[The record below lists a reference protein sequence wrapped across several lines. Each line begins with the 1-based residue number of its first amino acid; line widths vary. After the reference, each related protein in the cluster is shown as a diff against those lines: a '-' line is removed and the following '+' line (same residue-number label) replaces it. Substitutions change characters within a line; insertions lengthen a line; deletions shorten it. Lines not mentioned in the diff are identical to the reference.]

1 MKSVTV
7 IIPTLNGEPYLREV
21 LTAVEAQDYPGDVE
35 VLAID
40 SGSTD
45 GTLDILADFPHI
57 RVEHIDKAS
66 FGHGR
71 TRNWG
76 AHIATGYYVAFLTQD
91 ATPAGSTWLSRLVEP
106 LEISDDVWGV
116 FGAQVPRRHCPP
128 LQKYEILGAFGA
140 SGTGIGV
147 TVQSD
152 KWAPTDARDQAAFYS
167 DVNAATRRVILT
179 ELLPYRDVP
188 YGEDQFFGRD
198 VLAAG
203 KLKAYAPRAA
213 VIHSNDISL
222 RDYARRIFDEGLA
235 LRGIGSAP
243 EAGALPRRV
252 THVLKGVLGDSLRI
266 LRDAD
271 YSWGDKFRWWCINPG
286 YHWQKWR
293 GYRWA
298 ETIDPHDPTAVA
310 RHSLELGGSTSSP

>member
-1 MKSVTV
+1 VKSVTV

-21 LTAVEAQDYPGDVE
+21 LKAVEAQDYPGEVE
-35 VLAID
+35 VLVID

-45 GTLDILADFPHI
+45 GTLDILADFPDT

-76 AHIATGYYVAFLTQD
+76 AQLATGHYVAFLTQD
-91 ATPAGSTWLSRLVEP
+91 ATPAGPSWLSRLVEP

-116 FGAQVPRRHCPP
+116 FGAQIPRKHCPP
-128 LQKYEILGAFGA
+128 LQKYEILGAFAA

-147 TVQSD
+147 TVQAEHWTPAEALD
-152 KWAPTDARDQAAFYS
+152 RAAFYS
-167 DVNAATRRVILT
+167 DVNAATRREILADV
-179 ELLPYRDVP
+179 LPYRDVP

-198 VLAAG
+198 VLSAG
-203 KLKAYAPRAA
+203 KFKAYAPLAA

-222 RDYARRIFDEGLA
+222 RNYARRIFDEGLA
-235 LRGIGSAP
+235 LRGLAAAP
-243 EAGALPRRV
+243 AVGAMPRRALR
-252 THVLKGVLGDSLRI
+252 VLKGVLGDSRRI
-266 LRDAD
+266 AKDPD
-271 YSWGDKFRWWCINPG
+271 YSWEKKLRWWCVNPA

-298 ETIDPHDPTAVA
+298 EKVDLHDPTAVA
-310 RHSLELGGSTSSP
+310 RYSLERGASTASP